1 MPRYCAVKVCRNR
14 GGAASRHDNRRI
26 SFYPFPLQDK
36 ARLQKWVDNMKR
48 EDWTPSRHQYLCSEH
63 FTEDCFD
70 VRWGIRYLKNTSI
83 PTLFP
88 SAENDG
94 EKKVTTIQ
102 RSPKGKASSP
112 DSEPDTTGCI
122 LSSAPKNL
130 QSTTADGPIAELTE
144 VILELPLLSDTVTS
158 CLSSHSEMQTAAC
171 EIAGESG
178 LPTASCLALPPCSEA
193 GCEARADST
202 VTVLCCEPLGPFSD
216 GGAVDVPSLQAALG
230 HAFSFVPIETI
241 KDKPTECFLEERGPV
256 DGEHISLYEHSYC
269 RPDTNKDQLWKKIL
283 SLHAKI
289 LELDHREETTV
300 AKIRELE
307 NEITLLKRDGAVFK
321 EKQKVLE
328 DFISSVMI

>member
-1 MPRYCAVKVCRNR
+1 
-14 GGAASRHDNRRI
+14 
-26 SFYPFPLQDK
+26 
-36 ARLQKWVDNMKR
+36 MKR

-70 VRWGIRYLKNTSI
+70 IRWGIRYLKNTSI

-88 SAENDG
+88 SAEDDG
-94 EKKVTTIQ
+94 EKKVTTVK
-102 RSPKGKASSP
+102 RNPKGKASSS
-112 DSEPDTTGCI
+112 DHETDVAGCDPPLGKRPLI
-122 LSSAPKNL
+122 LSSAPKDL
-130 QSTTADGPIAELTE
+130 QSSTTDGTFTE
-144 VILELPLLSDTVTS
+144 QAQVILELPLASDTVTS
-158 CLSSHSEMQTAAC
+158 CLSNRLELQTAAC

-178 LPTASCLALPPCSEA
+178 FPTASCLAQSPCSEA
-193 GCEARADST
+193 DCENQEDST

-216 GGAVDVPSLQAALG
+216 GEANIDVPGLQAALG
-230 HAFSFVPIETI
+230 QAFSFVPIETV
-241 KDKPTECFLEERGPV
+241 KNKPSECFLVERGPV
-256 DGEHISLYEHSYC
+256 DEEHISLCEHSYC
-269 RPDTNKDQLWKKIL
+269 RPDTNKDQLWRKIL

-321 EKQKVLE
+321 EKEKVLE